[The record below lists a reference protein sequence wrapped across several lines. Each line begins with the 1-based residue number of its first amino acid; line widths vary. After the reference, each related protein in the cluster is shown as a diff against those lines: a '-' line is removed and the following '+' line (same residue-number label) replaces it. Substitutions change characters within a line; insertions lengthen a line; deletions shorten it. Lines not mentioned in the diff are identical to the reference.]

1 MPAGAWNGS
10 GTVGRNASICGKP
23 SSSPWRHLWVD
34 GGFILHWYHDRSLL
48 AEGLPPL
55 GFELI
60 PLERLER
67 GLFGRAGKGGN
78 TVVDGIEY
86 EGHSPVAL
94 HIMEE
99 PLPGTLGVSPQ
110 SLRIPLTACR
120 IVMVRDS
127 IGQTVPIS
135 WLAATIMTLHNL
147 GEYMD
152 AEPGQGPAAG
162 GLRLFHHHHAGLCRR
177 RKRL

>member
-1 MPAGAWNGS
+1 
-10 GTVGRNASICGKP
+10 
-23 SSSPWRHLWVD
+23 
-34 GGFILHWYHDRSLL
+34 
-48 AEGLPPL
+48 
-55 GFELI
+55 
-60 PLERLER
+60 
-67 GLFGRAGKGGN
+67 
-78 TVVDGIEY
+78 
-86 EGHSPVAL
+86 
-94 HIMEE
+94 MEE

-110 SLRIPLTACR
+110 SRRIPLTACR